1 VCTLVPEVRGFPLRL
16 EGHFLHARGN
26 LGMDANKLGCPS
38 LVLTAFL
45 MVVSGHYAHAQPLG
59 ANPSAAS
66 SDIGNPSSI
75 NPAARASDIGNPSAI
90 NPAGAVSQIPRSSA
104 VSPSTP
110 AQAMP
115 RVARQRIAPV
125 QRTQQGRAPA
135 TQVEQGRGRAV
146 PSRVSR
152 NGQGTL
158 QAPVNKRPKL
168 SDSEV
173 EGAKARAADE
183 VREKAW
189 DTKTKKSMSGI
200 CVGC

>member
-1 VCTLVPEVRGFPLRL
+1 MSFARFDGVPDGRVRPL
-16 EGHFLHARGN
+16 
-26 LGMDANKLGCPS
+26 
-38 LVLTAFL
+38 
-45 MVVSGHYAHAQPLG
+45 LG

-115 RVARQRIAPV
+115 RVARPRIAPPPRRARAV
-125 QRTQQGRAPA
+125 QTRQGRAAA
-135 TQVEQGRGRAV
+135 TQVELGRARAV
-146 PSRVSR
+146 PSRASR

-158 QAPVNKRPKL
+158 QAPVNKKSKL

-173 EGAKARAADE
+173 TGANARAADE

-189 DTKTKKSMSGI
+189 NTKAKKSMSGI